1 MDSARSLHWRIRMK
15 NSFWTWLHHQGR
27 CCSHCGSFQAND
39 SQFCAAC
46 EADLWRR
53 HPITRQF
60 DIANTDIQAWA
71 LFDWFPDQDR
81 KVSKLMISLKGG
93 QLESAFQFYAKA
105 FVIRRSLSDL
115 PSNAVLVPCPGR
127 PGRRHSE
134 MWAQSVSK
142 LLGLPVMEALE
153 PEEEN
158 GTQKGKSRS
167 ERQRI
172 RYRRKSVLRHKY
184 VIFIDDIVTTGA
196 TAVAAQ
202 KALGPTEGFEVWCLA
217 HRRQLAADLLF

>member
-1 MDSARSLHWRIRMK
+1 M
-15 NSFWTWLHHQGR
+15 
-27 CCSHCGSFQAND
+27 
-39 SQFCAAC
+39 
-46 EADLWRR
+46 DLWRR
-53 HPITRQF
+53 HPVVRQF
-60 DIANTDIQAWA
+60 DLANTYIQASA
-71 LFDWFPDQDR
+71 LFDWFPDEDR

-93 QLESAFQFYAKA
+93 RLEAAFLFYARA
-105 FVIRRSLSDL
+105 FLSRRTCSDF

-127 PGRRHSE
+127 SGRRHSE
-134 MWAQSVSK
+134 MWALSLAK
-142 LLGLPVMEALE
+142 LLGLPMIEALE

-158 GTQKGKSRS
+158 GTQKGKTRY

-172 RYRRKSVLRHKY
+172 RFRRKNVLRHKY

-217 HRRQLAADLLF
+217 HRRQLAADLVI